1 MYFQTI
7 VVCIAIQAVVSTPIT
22 TKNADITAAGKHILE
37 RINQARESKYS
48 VIQYYNMNITE
59 VNENADKIIKI
70 FMDVSKDFQTESC
83 LRLEEQDM
91 GRFVNNNCY
100 AQVSRIVSDSYLAY
114 EVTIGETAY
123 AVTDY
128 DQFSVNHSKKFEFYL
143 GPLFFGVYELK
154 P

>member
-1 MYFQTI
+1 MYFQAI
-7 VVCIAIQAVVSTPIT
+7 IVCIAIQAVLSTPIT

-37 RINQARESKYS
+37 RINQARESKFK

-59 VNENADKIIKI
+59 VNENTDKIIKI
-70 FMDVSKDFQTESC
+70 FMDVTKDFETEIC
-83 LRLEEQDM
+83 LRYEEKDM
-91 GRFVNNNCY
+91 GRMVGNNCY
-100 AQVSRIVSDSYLAY
+100 AEVSTIVRRSYLAY

-128 DQFSVNHSKKFEFYL
+128 DQLSVNHSKKFEFFL

>member
-1 MYFQTI
+1 
-7 VVCIAIQAVVSTPIT
+7 
-22 TKNADITAAGKHILE
+22 
-37 RINQARESKYS
+37 
-48 VIQYYNMNITE
+48 MNITE

-83 LRLEEQDM
+83 LSLEEQNM
-91 GRFVNNNCY
+91 GRYVDNNCY
-100 AQVSRIVSDSYLAY
+100 AKVSRIVSDSYLAY

-123 AVTDY
+123 AVADY
-128 DQFSVNHSKKFEFYL
+128 DQSSVNHSKKFEFFL